1 MHKSTDEMDLLDR
14 IKQFINESIQSLFV
28 RQKEDFTLIVH
39 KELKSVVSDLKT
51 FASQQMQTNE
61 RDIANMLQTVFSLNQ
76 NVENLLRRLDA
87 IQKTIDQFK
96 SNHEELFLSEK
107 KGQKAPP
114 TSIITVYYAKMV
126 DSVNPLGFK
135 MDNLKRTEE
144 GCAFKIILTD
154 GSEGNYQFVDDSEI
168 HQEMLAAFNPLISES
183 SVYDAV
189 PHNPTCISVVIPGT
203 VVKENNILRIVDK
216 QKIEID

>member
-39 KELKSVVSDLKT
+39 KEVISVVSDLKT

-61 RDIANMLQTVFSLNQ
+61 RDMANMLQTIFSLNQ

-96 SNHEELFLSEK
+96 GDYEELLLSEN
-107 KGQKAPP
+107 KGQKEPP

-126 DSVNPLGFK
+126 DSMNPLGFK

-144 GCAFKIILTD
+144 GCAFKITLTD
-154 GSEGNYQFVDDSEI
+154 SSEGSYQFVDDREI
-168 HQEMLAAFNPLISES
+168 QQEMLAAFNPLISES

-189 PHNPTCISVVIPGT
+189 PQNPSCISVVIPGT

>member
-1 MHKSTDEMDLLDR
+1 MHKQADKMDLLDR

-39 KELKSVVSDLKT
+39 KEVKSVVSDLKT

-61 RDIANMLQTVFSLNQ
+61 RDMANMLQTVFTLNQ

-96 SNHEELFLSEK
+96 GNHEELLLSEN

-114 TSIITVYYAKMV
+114 TSKITVYYAKMV
-126 DSVNPLGFK
+126 DSMNPLGFK
-135 MDNLKRTEE
+135 MDNLKRAEE
-144 GCAFKIILTD
+144 GCAFKITLTD
-154 GSEGNYQFVDDSEI
+154 GSEGNYQFVDDREI
-168 HQEMLAAFNPLISES
+168 QQEMLAAFNPLISES